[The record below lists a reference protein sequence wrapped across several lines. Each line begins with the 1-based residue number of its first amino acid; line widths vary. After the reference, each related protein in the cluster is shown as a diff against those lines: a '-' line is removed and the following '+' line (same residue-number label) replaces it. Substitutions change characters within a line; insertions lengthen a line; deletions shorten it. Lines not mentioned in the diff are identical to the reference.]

1 MNLTSISWTDYSSNP
16 LKYRDPDGNIVHA
29 CVHKSGGC
37 SKCYAE
43 ALAGRWGRKGLP
55 FTAEN
60 MKRLTPFMDEKEIR
74 AILTCKA
81 ASGKRCFP
89 FDMTDLAGEWISDAL
104 IDQAFAFMAL
114 RPDIEFQILT
124 KRIER
129 LLEYVRKPGVA
140 SDVAD
145 VAKAQF
151 AANFKPSHPLPTEI
165 KVYPMGPMVDGQPEF
180 GCRWFI
186 QWPLPNVLIGTS
198 IEDQA
203 NLDLRYPAI
212 AQIKQLKWRTF
223 LSLEPLLG
231 PVDMGFGRW
240 IRVTQMVRSDLPF
253 RDVEPVQ
260 PGIYR
265 ADSNKH
271 GALSVNGLGIKPGE
285 FERMPDADWAIIGGE
300 SGHHAREFD
309 IEWAISAIH
318 QCRQYGIVPFLKQ
331 LGSNP
336 VTVHRGMLGETLFP
350 QNIKFAPTGAGKSH
364 VLLKSSHGT
373 DMAEW
378 PESLRHQ
385 EWPSK

>member
-1 MNLTSISWTDYSSNP
+1 MNPTPIGWTDYSSNS

-89 FDMTDLAGEWISDAL
+89 FDMTDLAGEWIPDAL

-129 LLEYVRKPGVA
+129 LLEYVGRPGVA
-140 SDVAD
+140 GDVSDMAQ
-145 VAKAQF
+145 AQF
-151 AANFKPSHPLPTEI
+151 TVTFKPSHPIPAGI
-165 KVYPMGPMVDGQPEF
+165 KVYPMGPIVDGQPEF
-180 GCRWFI
+180 GHRWFTP
-186 QWPLPNVLIGTS
+186 WPLPNVLIGTS
-198 IEDQA
+198 VEDQA
-203 NLDLRYPAI
+203 NLDQRYPSI
-212 AQIKQLKWRTF
+212 AQIKQLGWRTF

-231 PVDMGFGRW
+231 PLDLGFGR
-240 IRVTQMVRSDLPF
+240 
-253 RDVEPVQ
+253 
-260 PGIYR
+260 
-265 ADSNKH
+265 
-271 GALSVNGLGIKPGE
+271 
-285 FERMPDADWAIIGGE
+285 MPDVDWVIIGGE
-300 SGHHAREFD
+300 SGHNARPFD
-309 IEWAISAIH
+309 IAWARSAIQ
-318 QCRQYGIVPFLKQ
+318 QCRDGGVVPFMKQ
-331 LGSNP
+331 VGSNP
-336 VTVHRGMLGETLFP
+336 QDSVSNAESWPEWRTRCHQITDEGDQSRMVIR
-350 QNIKFAPTGAGKSH
+350 
-364 VLLKSSHGT
+364 LKSSHGT